1 MSMSESR
8 VRKEGFALGCI
19 IWGPSL
25 WCAPMMPAPAHVL
38 LYYLS
43 HTKAIHV
50 DSVQKIIRGLKTSE
64 ATLKLLSDA
73 SDIFVINTGSELQL
87 RLVSQVIILS

>member
-1 MSMSESR
+1 
-8 VRKEGFALGCI
+8 
-19 IWGPSL
+19 
-25 WCAPMMPAPAHVL
+25 MMPTPAHAL

-43 HTKAIHV
+43 HTKARHV

-73 SDIFVINTGSELQL
+73 SDIFVINTRSELQL
-87 RLVSQVIILS
+87 RLVSSQANLSINIIFQTALAVLL